1 MLESLG
7 LLLMV
12 MLGFL
17 TLGATAQL
25 LNLGWGLWFNE
36 IFVFLGIPFVALQ
49 LKRRPPVPL
58 RGLTLKVALFG
69 FVVGTVNYI
78 AWAVPLM
85 SLAEHLFPKSIVEL
99 FDGSA
104 IFKNQTPV
112 EMALIIAGVCV
123 AAPFC
128 EELFFRGIFQP
139 RVTATVGAARG
150 IFISAFIFSFFHLDP
165 VGFLARLELGAIFGI
180 LAWRTGSIWPGVF
193 AHAANNAVSSAAY
206 FLTVGISEA
215 DADVPWYVPVAMM
228 LLGNLGLYGL
238 WRMRSVVPAG
248 DIALIE
254 PSQRP
259 PGRIIAPWVLAAL
272 VSLAVLL
279 AVDFRGV
286 ALNLYD
292 ATHPAPKST
301 TLLAAELRKKARS
314 GEVELSEYFKVRAA
328 AQ

>member
-1 MLESLG
+1 MLESLW

-12 MLGFL
+12 LLGFF

-25 LNLGWGLWFNE
+25 LNLGFGLWFGE
-36 IFVFLGIPFVALQ
+36 IFVFLGIPWVALQ
-49 LKRRPPVPL
+49 LRGRPPVPL
-58 RGLTLKVALFG
+58 TGLTWKIALFG
-69 FVVGTVNYI
+69 FVVGTVNYV

-112 EMALIIAGVCV
+112 EMALIIAGVCL

-139 RVTATVGAARG
+139 RLTTAMGAARG

-206 FLTVGISEA
+206 FLTVGIPESEA
-215 DADVPWYVPVAMM
+215 EVPWYGPLA
-228 LLGNLGLYGL
+228 LWAIGNLGLYGL
-238 WRMRSVVPAG
+238 WRARSVLPAG
-248 DIALIE
+248 VISELE
-254 PSQRP
+254 PTQRP
-259 PGRIIAPWVLAAL
+259 PARIIGPWL
-272 VSLAVLL
+272 VAGLISIGLLL
-279 AVDFRGV
+279 AVDYRGV

-292 ATHPAPKST
+292 ATHPAPKT
-301 TLLAAELRKKARS
+301 TGLAELRKQARS
-314 GEVELSEYFKVRAA
+314 GELELREYFKLRAA